1 MGLGSALFFSLA
13 SARNEKGREWALV
26 VVVVVVGRGDGLWA
40 EKLILFL
47 LFFFQDKLWDR
58 NIVINMLLCLC
69 VFSQL

>member
-26 VVVVVVGRGDGLWA
+26 VVVVVGRGDGLWA

-47 LFFFQDKLWDR
+47 LLFFKTNFG
-58 NIVINMLLCLC
+58 IEI
-69 VFSQL
+69 S